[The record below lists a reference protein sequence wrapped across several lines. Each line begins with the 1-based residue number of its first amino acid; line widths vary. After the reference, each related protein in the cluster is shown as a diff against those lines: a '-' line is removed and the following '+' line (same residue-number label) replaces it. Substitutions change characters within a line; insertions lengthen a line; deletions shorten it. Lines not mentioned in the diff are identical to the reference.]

1 MIKNKIFLLTVLITL
16 FGCAGVK
23 ETLTLQKKQGV
34 DEFLIEKKNPLVLP
48 PDFSKLPE
56 PRDKSTKDINEG
68 ESIDLSKVLDQSKN
82 SNEIKSSNDLEK
94 SISDLLKK
102 K

>member
-1 MIKNKIFLLTVLITL
+1 MIKKITFLIIFLLTMVS
-16 FGCAGVK
+16 CANVK
-23 ETLTLQKKQGV
+23 ETLTLQKKRGV

-48 PDFSKLPE
+48 PDFSKLPV
-56 PRDKSTKDINEG
+56 PRDKNEN
-68 ESIDLSKVLDQSKN
+68 EIENKENIDLSKVLDQSKS
-82 SNEIKSSNDLEK
+82 SNEIKGPSNLEK